1 VSAEHGSARDGTGR
15 DGTGRATGHDVSGP
29 ARADG
34 KRPPARPGRPLWWA
48 AAVFLLVLLALAGGK
63 SYRDLT
69 AVREREAELEARLAS
84 TRAEIAAFERRLDRL
99 RHDPVALERLAR
111 EELGMT
117 RPGDVVIVLP
127 PEEPA
132 EAPPAPHT
140 PAEAP

>member
-1 VSAEHGSARDGTGR
+1 MSAETGTGR
-15 DGTGRATGHDVSGP
+15 GGPGREGAGRTS
-29 ARADG
+29 ADG
-34 KRPPARPGRPLWWA
+34 KHPPARPGRPLWWA

-63 SYRDLT
+63 SYRDLA
-69 AVREREAELEARLAS
+69 AVREREAELETRLAA

-99 RHDPVALERLAR
+99 RHDPVTLERLAR

-132 EAPPAPHT
+132 EAPPPPHT
-140 PAEAP
+140 PTGAP